1 MCRHKQKVSVLTE
14 ALGRLAAL
22 AALAE
27 TFQGLAPLAG
37 MSQSKHWLFTIHDET
52 TPLED
57 KAFGLFN
64 WAGEL
69 EKIGVQYFVIGE
81 EIGPENGK
89 RHFQG
94 FVQLCRK
101 KRMSEVKKMFD
112 EQSVHIGDEHGDFCR
127 NPEAAIKYCKKDGKW
142 IEHGNYI
149 DGRKRS
155 AAAGDDERNRWE
167 SARKLAKQGKFEE
180 LVEQDPRMV
189 IHLGAFEKY
198 SESVAFHDYSA
209 KPRDE
214 LENFWF
220 WGPAGSGKTRRVF
233 DTEGSKLY
241 EFEEIN
247 RFSFD
252 GYNPRV
258 HEAVL
263 FDDLRA
269 SDVEKHLKFLK
280 RVTDHYPFKKE
291 IKGGRKFDIRPQ
303 RVYFT
308 SLLPMSEVIPKEHLS
323 EFKRRFKEVE
333 FKSLC
338 RTSPG

>member
-1 MCRHKQKVSVLTE
+1 
-14 ALGRLAAL
+14 
-22 AALAE
+22 
-27 TFQGLAPLAG
+27 
-37 MSQSKHWLFTIHDET
+37 MSQSKHWLWTLHDEFRS
-52 TPLED
+52 LED
-57 KAFGLFN
+57 
-64 WAGEL
+64 
-69 EKIGVQYFVIGE
+69 VINSIAQEFEYVIAGE
-81 EIGPENGK
+81 EIGKENGK

-94 FVQLCRK
+94 FIQLRRK
-101 KRMSEVKKMFD
+101 MRISEVKKLFD
-112 EQSVHIGDEHGDFCR
+112 DQSVHIGDADGNFCR
-127 NPEAAIKYCKKDGKW
+127 VPTAAIQYCKKDGKW
-142 IEHGNYI
+142 IELGVFR

-155 AAAGDDERNRWE
+155 SAQGDEERDRWA
-167 SARKLAKQGKFEE
+167 SARELAKQGKFED

-209 KPRDE
+209 KPRPE
-214 LENFWF
+214 LQNFWF

-233 DTEGSKLY
+233 DDEGAKLY

-252 GYNPRV
+252 GYNPRI

-291 IKGGRKFDIRPQ
+291 IKGGRKFDIRPL

-323 EFKRRFKEVE
+323 EFRRRFKEIE
-333 FKSLC
+333 FK
-338 RTSPG
+338 TFKPA